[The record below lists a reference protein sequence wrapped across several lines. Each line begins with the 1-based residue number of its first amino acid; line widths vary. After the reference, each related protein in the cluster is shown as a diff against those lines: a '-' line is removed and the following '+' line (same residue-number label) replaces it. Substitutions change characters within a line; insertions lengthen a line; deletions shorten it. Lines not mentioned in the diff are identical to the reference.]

1 MTRNEG
7 GSRFSSL
14 MGSSTDSA
22 RSSITAKPLVPLT
35 PTSSVG
41 SSTTRPP
48 SPPQAGSSSSSG
60 SQNGQQNVS
69 RSASQGSRRPAP
81 TRLKTDDGTQFASRS
96 SRDFESSQSQSQ
108 SQSSHS
114 QPRSHPVSQATLQ
127 FYHSQSQPPSQYQS
141 QQTPT
146 QQQPPQQHQQ
156 VSPTGGSSG
165 GSRMVQQSPTT
176 PSNASIREH
185 RMSELGGYRR
195 EMAAMLDTT
204 GGGGGSR
211 TSSHSQQQLQQQQQ
225 GHAAGSVSGAFN
237 NLGQY
242 APYLGGNNGGGGM
255 SMGGSFF
262 NESTDNLSVISQ
274 LSPGIRPMTARPSQ
288 ASAGSME
295 FPDSAYYDDER
306 RPSIASITTTA
317 SSQGSRTSKTRGGL
331 QKLQQFFGDRD
342 DWPGRDSS
350 EISLPQPSHSG
361 SMSTGKE
368 HRSHSY
374 SLGSGRSHRDRN
386 YSNATDHHPS
396 TFGSVSTAGGRDRDA
411 SPVPSRPRTPVPAPE
426 VVPFLYQEADDIAR
440 YGEAPVRTSLTG
452 PDRDRYIDSSQNPP
466 KTSSSARSG
475 HSIVQLPGHHKH
487 NKSNEDPRTLRP
499 SLSREDSGAS
509 FARDHRNG
517 SSTMMGTRSR
527 AQSPAPS
534 WTGATRG
541 LKGSSISDGTA
552 SPAPSHKKGLLGRF
566 RRHNKDK
573 DDGSGLRSGSNHTL
587 VHRPSRQ
594 DLSRAA
600 ESAYPAS
607 VYGSD
612 PTEQREPRE
621 VPVRPGYVRQTT
633 APGFTTKLFTS
644 KKTSS
649 VKQPQDDMDEDIG
662 PTDTHMGGGTV
673 YHLDTNL
680 NDMEGILTKPQPMT
694 PLDNS
699 ISMRR
704 ESEKMIVPIT
714 ADPEGAWAA
723 PDSWAVRD
731 NKKSLATQAF
741 ESEELGS
748 RQPTEEKEKKSNY
761 YIRVFRSDSTWTTLT
776 LPLTATAED
785 VIMGV
790 AKKTYLPPGA
800 QDSYS
805 LLIKKHDLFR
815 VLGSAEQPLRIQKR
829 LFQQIG
835 YQEKD
840 GIDEIGRE
848 DNSYICRWV
857 FLKEKEADMHLF
869 SQDIN
874 FRNQKLNHVDLS
886 GRNLIT
892 IPVPLYRKASEI
904 VSLNLSRNLSLDVPR
919 DFIQA
924 CTSLRDIKYNNNEAQ
939 ALPKSFATAS
949 KLTYLD
955 VSNNRLQDLDQSDLS
970 RLTGLLKL
978 NLANNCLRNLP
989 PTLGAYKSLRTL
1001 NISSNFLDVF
1011 PSFICEV
1018 ETIVDLDLSFNS
1030 INNLPDNLKKL
1041 RNLEKFVITNNRLSG
1056 PISESVRD
1064 LVSLRE
1070 LDIKYNQIS
1079 TIDVLSDLPR
1089 LEILSADHN
1098 QISKFSG
1105 SFERLRS
1112 LKLNSNPIVKFE
1124 VKAPVPTLKILNL
1137 SNAQLAS
1144 IDESIDNLMNLERLI
1159 LDSNYFVSLPNQ
1171 IGNLKRLDHLS
1182 MANNHLGELPP
1193 EIGCL
1198 TELRTLDVHGNNMR
1212 KLPNEIWWANKLEH
1226 LNASSNIL
1234 TEFPKPASRAP
1245 QAPGESSPPPGS
1257 YPFPNGK
1264 QNGLISQ
1271 TPSTDDLNGDA
1282 SRRPS
1287 QASST
1292 LLGVAVSPVPSGPD
1306 NRKSSMVSL
1315 YGKGGRKT
1323 SVVSRTTTQSSS
1335 GVITPINGS
1344 RKDSSLSYRFT
1355 HTFSGSLK
1363 NLYLADNQLDDDVF
1377 EELKH
1382 LPELRLLNLSCNDLS
1397 DMPQG
1402 TIRSWPQLVELYLS
1416 GNELTSLPAEDFL
1429 EEHCL
1434 LQTLHINGN
1443 KFINLPAEISR
1454 AKKLQVLDCSS
1465 NNLKYNVTNVP
1476 YDWNWN
1482 FNRDLRYLNLS
1493 GNKRLEIK
1501 NNYRQPQSYRDD
1513 DFADTDFSKLTNLRV
1528 LGLMEVTHTLPNIP
1542 DQTED
1547 RRVRTSEMKAGAY
1560 LPYGMADTLG
1570 KNEHL
1575 SLFDLVVPR
1584 LGSVETDTLVAL
1596 FDGKELSTGGSK
1608 IAKFLYEEFSRL
1620 FILEL
1625 EKVKGK
1631 PNENPVDAL
1640 RRTFLSVNKLLMN
1653 LSNNADERGLDSH
1666 PGRNYTHTVLTKEDL
1681 NSGCVATVAYLSELK
1696 LYVANVGDVQGML
1709 IQANGSFKMLTKKH
1723 DPADPVERSRIRN
1736 AGGWVSRN
1744 GRLNDVLNVSRAFGY
1759 TELLPAVQAAPEI
1772 TEHTIDDK
1780 DETVL
1785 IASKELWEHLR
1796 PELIV
1801 DVARECRSDLMQA
1814 SQKLRDLA
1822 IAYGST
1828 NKLLIMMI
1836 GVANLKQR
1844 QAQRFKGQFN
1854 SAFSMPQDDPT
1865 HAPPSGN
1872 KRRKVRAEGPLDSNL
1887 IRLNAEVPAPTGQLS
1902 IVFTDIKNSTQ
1913 LWENYPEAMRL
1924 AIKLHNDVMR
1934 RQLRMIGGFE
1944 VKTEGDA
1951 FMVSFPTATSALLW
1965 CFAVQMKLLSVDW
1978 PPEVLSNSS
1987 CQPTYD
1993 RNNDLI
1999 TRGLS
2004 VRMGAHWGEPL
2015 AEPDPVTRRMDYYGP
2030 MVNKASRISAVADGG
2045 QITVSSD
2052 FITEIHRCLETYK
2065 EPVDVDEDYFEDDA
2079 TAKAIRAELRALS
2092 SQGFEVKDM
2101 GEKKLKG
2108 LENPELVYSVYPH
2121 ALVGRTEQHLA
2132 HAESTQNPAALQPPG
2147 ALAAPKP
2154 ATMDPDSEIQFE
2166 PETIWGLWRVALRLE
2181 MLCSTLEEP
2190 NARGLQAPETE
2201 LLERMKQRAGE
2212 VTDHFLLNFMEHQ
2225 ISRIETC
2232 ITSLAVRHIA
2242 IGSGPITKLNDLR
2255 APMNDVL
2262 STLKEQ
2268 MDELARYKAKY
2279 GSLDQEA
2286 GTDGA
2291 ATDSNSISD
2300 DVDTLDGSD
2309 TEQE

>member
-1 MTRNEG
+1 MR
-7 GSRFSSL
+7 
-14 MGSSTDSA
+14 
-22 RSSITAKPLVPLT
+22 
-35 PTSSVG
+35 
-41 SSTTRPP
+41 RPP
-48 SPPQAGSSSSSG
+48 IY
-60 SQNGQQNVS
+60 
-69 RSASQGSRRPAP
+69 
-81 TRLKTDDGTQFASRS
+81 SRS
-96 SRDFESSQSQSQ
+96 SRDFESPHSQAR
-108 SQSSHS
+108 SHS
-114 QPRSHPVSQATLQ
+114 VSQATP
-127 FYHSQSQPPSQYQS
+127 QSYQS

-146 QQQPPQQHQQ
+146 QQQPQQQ
-156 VSPTGGSSG
+156 VSPTGGSG
-165 GSRMVQQSPTT
+165 GSRLTQSPTT

-204 GGGGGSR
+204 GGGSR
-211 TSSHSQQQLQQQQQ
+211 TSSSHSQQQQQQQQ
-225 GHAAGSVSGAFN
+225 GGAFS

-242 APYLGGNNGGGGM
+242 APYLGGNNGGGM
-255 SMGGSFF
+255 SMGSFF
-262 NESTDNLSVISQ
+262 NDSTDNLSLTSQ
-274 LSPGIRPMTARPSQ
+274 LSPGVRPMTARPSQ
-288 ASAGSME
+288 ASTGSME
-295 FPDSAYYDDER
+295 FPDSAYYYDDER

-361 SMSTGKE
+361 PMSTGKE

-386 YSNATDHHPS
+386 YSNATDHQ
-396 TFGSVSTAGGRDRDA
+396 FGSVSTAGGRDRDA

-475 HSIVQLPGHHKH
+475 HSIVHLPGHHKH

-499 SLSREDSGAS
+499 TLSREDSAAT

-517 SSTMMGTRSR
+517 SSSMMGTRSR

-534 WTGATRG
+534 WTGPSRG
-541 LKGSSISDGTA
+541 LKGSSISDGT
-552 SPAPSHKKGLLGRF
+552 SSSAPSHKKGLLGRF

-573 DDGSGLRSGSNHTL
+573 EDGSSLRSGSSHTL

-600 ESAYPAS
+600 ESTYPAS
-607 VYGSD
+607 VNNGSD
-612 PTEQREPRE
+612 PSEQREVP
-621 VPVRPGYVRQTT
+621 VPVRPGFVRQTT

-649 VKQPQDDMDEDIG
+649 VKQPQDDMDEEIG

-699 ISMRR
+699 FSTRR

-714 ADPEGAWAA
+714 TEPEGAWAA

-731 NKKSLATQAF
+731 NKRSLAPQAV
-741 ESEELGS
+741 ENEDLSS

-790 AKKTYLPPGA
+790 ARKTYLPPGA

-815 VLGSAEQPLRIQKR
+815 VLKSAEQPLRMQKR

-857 FLKEKEADMHLF
+857 FLKEKEADMHLL

-955 VSNNRLQDLDQSDLS
+955 VSNNRLQDLDHSELS
-970 RLTGLLKL
+970 KLTGLLKL
-978 NLANNCLRNLP
+978 NLANNRLRSIP

-1011 PSFICEV
+1011 PSFICEL

-1030 INNLPDNLKKL
+1030 INNLPGNLEKL

-1070 LDIKYNQIS
+1070 LDIRYNQIS

-1159 LDSNYFVSLPNQ
+1159 LDSNYFVSLPSQ

-1198 TELRTLDVHGNNMR
+1198 TELRTLDVHGNNIR

-1245 QAPGESSPPPGS
+1245 QAPGEASSSPGA
-1257 YPFPNGK
+1257 YPFPNGNK
-1264 QNGLISQ
+1264 SGLLSR

-1323 SVVSRTTTQSSS
+1323 SVVSRTTTQSST
-1335 GVITPINGS
+1335 GVITPINGP

-1363 NLYLADNQLDDDVF
+1363 NLYLADNQLDDDVL

-1382 LPELRLLNLSCNDLS
+1382 LPELRVLNLSINDLS

-1454 AKKLQVLDCSS
+1454 ARKLQVLDCSS

-1631 PNENPVDAL
+1631 PNETPVDAL
-1640 RRTFLSVNKLLMN
+1640 RRTFLSVNKLLMS
-1653 LSNNADERGLDSH
+1653 LSNSADERGLDSH
-1666 PGRNYTHTVLTKEDL
+1666 PGRNYAHTVLTKEDL

-1744 GRLNDVLNVSRAFGY
+1744 GRLNDALNVSRAFGY
-1759 TELLPAVQAAPEI
+1759 TELLPAVQAAPDI

-1785 IASKELWEHLR
+1785 IASKELWEYLR
-1796 PELIV
+1796 PELIM

-1854 SAFSMPQDDPT
+1854 SAFSMPQDDPS

-1872 KRRKVRAEGPLDSNL
+1872 KRRKAQRAEGPLDSNL
-1887 IRLNAEVPAPTGQLS
+1887 IRLDAEVKPPTGQLS

-1913 LWENYPEAMRL
+1913 LWENHPEAMRL

-1965 CFAVQMKLLSVDW
+1965 CFAVQMKLLTVDW

-1993 RNNDLI
+1993 RNNNLI

-2065 EPVDVDEDYFEDDA
+2065 EPVDVDEDYFEDDP
-2079 TAKAIRAELRALS
+2079 TARNIRAELRALS

-2132 HAESTQNPAALQPPG
+2132 HAESTQDPAAVQPPG

-2154 ATMDPDSEIQFE
+2154 ATMHPDSEIQFE

-2190 NARGLQAPETE
+2190 NARGLQPPETE

-2255 APMNDVL
+2255 APMNDIL
-2262 STLKEQ
+2262 STLKGQ
-2268 MDELARYKAKY
+2268 MDELARYKAMY
-2279 GSLDQEA
+2279 GSLDQA
-2286 GTDGA
+2286 DTDGA
-2291 ATDSNSISD
+2291 TDNTSNG

>member
-1 MTRNEG
+1 MTRNDG
-7 GSRFSSL
+7 GSRYSSI
-14 MGSSTDSA
+14 DSA
-22 RSSITAKPLVPLT
+22 QSSITAKPFPLT
-35 PTSSVG
+35 PTSSLG
-41 SSTTRPP
+41 SSMTRPLSP
-48 SPPQAGSSSSSG
+48 SLQAGSSSS
-60 SQNGQQNVS
+60 NGGHNVS
-69 RSASQGSRRPAP
+69 RSASQGARRPAP

-108 SQSSHS
+108 PSHTQTRSHS
-114 QPRSHPVSQATLQ
+114 LSQATLQ
-127 FYHSQSQPPSQYQS
+127 SCSQPQLSLNSQQSQSPSQYHS

-146 QQQPPQQHQQ
+146 QQQPQQQ
-156 VSPTGGSSG
+156 VSPTGGS
-165 GSRMVQQSPTT
+165 RLTQSPTT

-204 GGGGGSR
+204 GGALSR
-211 TSSHSQQQLQQQQQ
+211 TSSHSQQQPQQPQQQQQQQQQQQ
-225 GHAAGSVSGAFN
+225 GHAAGSVSGTFS
-237 NLGQY
+237 NLSQY
-242 APYLGGNNGGGGM
+242 APYLGGNNGGGM
-255 SMGGSFF
+255 SMGSFL
-262 NESTDNLSVISQ
+262 NDSTDNLSVISQ

-361 SMSTGKE
+361 PMSTGKE

-374 SLGSGRSHRDRN
+374 SLPGSGRSHRDRN

-396 TFGSVSTAGGRDRDA
+396 TFGSVSTVGGRDRDA

-475 HSIVQLPGHHKH
+475 HSIVHLPGHHKH
-487 NKSNEDPRTLRP
+487 NKSNEDPRALKP
-499 SLSREDSGAS
+499 SLSREDSAAS
-509 FARDHRNG
+509 FARDFRNG
-517 SSTMMGTRSR
+517 SSSMMGTRSR

-534 WTGATRG
+534 WTGTSRG
-541 LKGSSISDGTA
+541 LKANSISDGTS
-552 SPAPSHKKGLLGRF
+552 SPAPSHKKGILGRF

-573 DDGSGLRSGSNHTL
+573 EDGSSLRSGSNHTL

-594 DLSRAA
+594 DLTRAA
-600 ESAYPAS
+600 ESTYPAS
-607 VYGSD
+607 VYVSD
-612 PTEQREPRE
+612 PSEQRE

-644 KKTSS
+644 KKSS
-649 VKQPQDDMDEDIG
+649 SAKQPQDDMDEDIG
-662 PTDTHMGGGTV
+662 PTDMHMGGGTV

-714 ADPEGAWAA
+714 TDPEGAWAA

-731 NKKSLATQAF
+731 NKKSLAPQVN
-741 ESEELGS
+741 EDLCS
-748 RQPTEEKEKKSNY
+748 RQPSEEKEKKSNY

-815 VLGSAEQPLRIQKR
+815 VLNSAEQPLRIQKR

-857 FLKEKEADMHLF
+857 FLKEKEADMHLL
-869 SQDIN
+869 SPDIN

-892 IPVPLYRKASEI
+892 IPVPLYRKAAEI

-924 CTSLRDIKYNNNEAQ
+924 CTALRDIKYNNNEAQ

-955 VSNNRLQDLDQSDLS
+955 VSNNRLQDLDHSELS
-970 RLTGLLKL
+970 KLTGLLKL
-978 NLANNCLRNLP
+978 NLANNCLRSLP

-1011 PSFICEV
+1011 PSFICEL

-1030 INNLPDNLKKL
+1030 INNLPDNLMKL

-1070 LDIKYNQIS
+1070 LDIRYNQIS

-1171 IGNLKRLDHLS
+1171 IGNLKKLDHLS

-1245 QAPGESSPPPGS
+1245 QAPGEASPSPGA
-1257 YPFPNGK
+1257 YPFPNANK
-1264 QNGLISQ
+1264 NGLLSR
-1271 TPSTDDLNGDA
+1271 TPSMDDLNGDA

-1323 SVVSRTTTQSSS
+1323 SVVSRSTTQSST
-1335 GVITPINGS
+1335 GVITPSNGP

-1382 LPELRLLNLSCNDLS
+1382 LPELRVLNLSCNDLS

-1631 PNENPVDAL
+1631 PNENPADAL
-1640 RRTFLSVNKLLMN
+1640 RRTFLSVNKLLMS
-1653 LSNNADERGLDSH
+1653 LSNSADERGLDSH
-1666 PGRNYTHTVLTKEDL
+1666 PSRNYAHTVLTKEDL

-1759 TELLPAVQAAPEI
+1759 TELLPAVQAAPDI

-1801 DVARECRSDLMQA
+1801 DVARECRSDLMKA

-1844 QAQRFKGQFN
+1844 QAQQFKGQLN
-1854 SAFSMPQDDPT
+1854 ATFSMPQDDPS
-1865 HAPPSGN
+1865 HVPPSGN

-1887 IRLNAEVPAPTGQLS
+1887 MRLNAEVPPPTGQLS

-1924 AIKLHNDVMR
+1924 AIKLHNEVMR

-1965 CFAVQMKLLSVDW
+1965 CFAVQMKLLTVDW

-1987 CQPTYD
+1987 CQPIYD
-1993 RNNDLI
+1993 RNNNLI

-2015 AEPDPVTRRMDYYGP
+2015 AERDPVTRRMDYYGP

-2045 QITVSSD
+2045 QITASSD

-2065 EPVDVDEDYFEDDA
+2065 ESVDVDEDSLEDDA

-2121 ALVGRTEQHLA
+2121 ALVGRTEQHHA
-2132 HAESTQNPAALQPPG
+2132 HTESTQNQAALQPYG
-2147 ALAAPKP
+2147 ALATPKP

-2166 PETIWGLWRVALRLE
+2166 PETIWALWRVALRLE

-2279 GSLDQEA
+2279 GSLDQAE
-2286 GTDGA
+2286 TDD
-2291 ATDSNSISD
+2291 ATDNNSSG